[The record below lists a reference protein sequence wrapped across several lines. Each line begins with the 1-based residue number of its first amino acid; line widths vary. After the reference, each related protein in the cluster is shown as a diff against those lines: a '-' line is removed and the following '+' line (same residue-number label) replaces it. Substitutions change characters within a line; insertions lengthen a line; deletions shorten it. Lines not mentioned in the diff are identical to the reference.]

1 MLADAHQAQATLQ
14 QQITQLHEVQE
25 QLRGTEVRALEQLRA
40 AHRHELQHVR
50 DIARAKAQLRQAQ
63 TATLNA
69 ELQQVRDHQAAWM
82 RRIRQQEAAQ
92 EQAAGERARVPT
104 SYANVHDAPSTG
116 SNLLLLVPEG
126 TVLPIIGRRGEWVQ
140 VQLSPEL
147 RETGM
152 IVRWYEG
159 RHELIRRGERVVIGD
174 EDNGWMHDSTVEIQ
188 PVGAR

>member
-1 MLADAHQAQATLQ
+1 MQADAPTPGRPHFGAGA
-14 QQITQLHEVQE
+14 
-25 QLRGTEVRALEQLRA
+25 RALAVA
-40 AHRHELQHVR
+40 AAVVTL
-50 DIARAKAQLRQAQ
+50 
-63 TATLNA
+63 ATPT
-69 ELQQVRDHQAAWM
+69 
-82 RRIRQQEAAQ
+82 AAQ

-140 VQLSPEL
+140 VQVSPRL

-159 RHELIRRGERVVIGD
+159 RHEIIRRGERVVIGD
-174 EDNGWMHDSTVEIQ
+174 EDNGWMHDSTVEIL
-188 PVGAR
+188 PVGTQ